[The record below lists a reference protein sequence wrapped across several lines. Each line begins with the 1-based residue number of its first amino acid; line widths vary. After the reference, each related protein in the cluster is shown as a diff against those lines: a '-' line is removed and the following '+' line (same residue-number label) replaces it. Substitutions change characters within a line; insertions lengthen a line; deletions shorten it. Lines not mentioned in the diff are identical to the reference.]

1 MKSSTKLSNRTL
13 LWTRQTTA
21 RIRRLQIIDSELLP
35 VIVFVGTKG
44 EKTMMLLP
52 KPIHSLGF
60 LIVLICGSMLFA
72 YTAQA
77 QAKIELQTCED
88 LKITNK
94 QHGALVVETA
104 TCVNPTKTF
113 KPKGT
118 LRNVNILSSFPAVST
133 GARITFLVTENDAS
147 GADVQYVDYWASPHH
162 TTAYA
167 QLTINKPGKY
177 FVRMANYFDKS
188 QVWATADFVVGAD
201 TVGARAAGNTAAGQG
216 KVSIC
221 KEIDDDWKCVGQ
233 SNQWAANT
241 PFNVLFENPSPVGVD
256 FIGIVFHKR
265 GADGKDVEFVNELQQ
280 NIGMQSRR
288 YATVGTELKL
298 PAGTYS
304 VYIIAW
310 GKRETLEHRGNLSDY
325 FAKTVL
331 TVK

>member
-1 MKSSTKLSNRTL
+1 MMRLPG
-13 LWTRQTTA
+13 
-21 RIRRLQIIDSELLP
+21 RIRYSGLL
-35 VIVFVGTKG
+35 
-44 EKTMMLLP
+44 
-52 KPIHSLGF
+52 
-60 LIVLICGSMLFA
+60 VLSICCWLWFAGS
-72 YTAQA
+72 AQA
-77 QAKIELQTCED
+77 QARIELHTCED
-88 LKITNK
+88 LKITKK

-104 TCVNPTKTF
+104 TCVTPTRTF

-118 LRNVNILSSFPAVST
+118 LRNVHILSTFPAVAS

-201 TVGARAAGNTAAGQG
+201 TVGARASGNTAAGLG

-233 SNQWAANT
+233 SNQWAANM
-241 PFNVLFENPSPVGVD
+241 PFNILFENPSAVGVD

-265 GADGKDVEFVNELQQ
+265 GADGKDVEFVGEYQQ
-280 NIGMQSRR
+280 NIGMASRR
-288 YATVGTELKL
+288 YATVGNEIKL